1 WLHADKK
8 VIRNKKPFSLFSW
21 LFSLPGQDCFNIIT
35 IGCKT
40 EGNPHATVEGLKNT
54 LINHRR
60 FSSILVLNIIY
71 RHGEHKIKARWIPTK
86 VKVEEHVVV
95 PNIDQ
100 NIENLDQFLE
110 DYTTNMAISPMDKS
124 KALWEFRVSP
134 SETEI
139 SHAGSVAVAK
149 ISPFSS

>member
-1 WLHADKK
+1 MLLYIKAVMVYDILRAFSQDKDT
-8 VIRNKKPFSLFSW
+8 
-21 LFSLPGQDCFNIIT
+21 G
-35 IGCKT
+35 
-40 EGNPHATVEGLKNT
+40 
-54 LINHRR
+54 
-60 FSSILVLNIIY
+60 
-71 RHGEHKIKARWIPTK
+71 HGEHKIKARWIPTK